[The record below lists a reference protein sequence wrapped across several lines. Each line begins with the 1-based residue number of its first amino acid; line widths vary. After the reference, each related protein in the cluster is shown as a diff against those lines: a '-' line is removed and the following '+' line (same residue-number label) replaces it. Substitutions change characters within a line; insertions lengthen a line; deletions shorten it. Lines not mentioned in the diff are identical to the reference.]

1 MAITIFWVLFAL
13 AAFLPVAWVVYLFF
27 AGLAFGA
34 FNTLPGGFNLIP
46 YAATAP
52 LLAWRLL
59 GERGAADR
67 LGDALLNPRRFG
79 LLSAFILYALVITAT
94 APALFQGVP
103 VIGLNNSLEVPLHYG
118 LGNLTQ
124 AIYLVAGW
132 LVAISL
138 FVLIRMPGGPKILGQ
153 ALLLGGAMAVVAGLA
168 DLLSVGTGLLAP
180 VRTAKYAIID
190 TAEIGPLHRVIGFNT
205 EASSY
210 GGLTLFF
217 ATSLLFIRPSR
228 FAGRLCRMLEPFLT
242 IALFVLSFLST
253 SSSAYLGLAAAL
265 VLYGGSLAVQA
276 ATASHSLEGHGAAI
290 KLLILLGC
298 LWVAG
303 LAIVFHPSM
312 ATQVLQ
318 VINQAVFQKAG
329 TDSYIERMSWSRVSM
344 AAMVHSGGYGVG
356 LGSTRASSFPVAVV
370 ASAGVFGAALLL
382 AYFARCLMA
391 PLARGRGW
399 RAGPDARDTLA
410 HGWAQ
415 AIVGARLAWLAC
427 LVPAASVATTVDM
440 SLNALFFAIMATA
453 GLAITTA
460 EGSDSD
466 AACPAPGGRAA
477 RRKQRLVG
485 QRIPRAAHA
494 ATRDLGNSR
503 MQRVPNAAGRC
514 L

>member
-1 MAITIFWVLFAL
+1 MESPNETGASG
-13 AAFLPVAWVVYLFF
+13 P
-27 AGLAFGA
+27 AGV
-34 FNTLPGGFNLIP
+34 
-46 YAATAP
+46 
-52 LLAWRLL
+52 WRL
-59 GERGAADR
+59 RAC
-67 LGDALLNPRRFG
+67 F
-79 LLSAFILYALVITAT
+79 LVI
-94 APALFQGVP
+94 
-103 VIGLNNSLEVPLHYG
+103 
-118 LGNLTQ
+118 
-124 AIYLVAGW
+124 
-132 LVAISL
+132 
-138 FVLIRMPGGPKILGQ
+138 
-153 ALLLGGAMAVVAGLA
+153 
-168 DLLSVGTGLLAP
+168 
-180 VRTAKYAIID
+180 
-190 TAEIGPLHRVIGFNT
+190 
-205 EASSY
+205 
-210 GGLTLFF
+210 F
-217 ATSLLFIRPSR
+217 ARI
-228 FAGRLCRMLEPFLT
+228 
-242 IALFVLSFLST
+242 
-253 SSSAYLGLAAAL
+253 
-265 VLYGGSLAVQA
+265 QA
-276 ATASHSLEGHGAAI
+276 AQCSFFGRWVNR
-290 KLLILLGC
+290 C
-298 LWVAG
+298 L
-303 LAIVFHPSM
+303 
-312 ATQVLQ
+312 
-318 VINQAVFQKAG
+318 
-329 TDSYIERMSWSRVSM
+329 
-344 AAMVHSGGYGVG
+344 SG
-356 LGSTRASSFPVAVV
+356 V